1 MMKRLLSVSLALA
14 LCAAAA
20 GREDEA
26 ELAADDF
33 REYALELLRA
43 RQAEKAAALL
53 QYALGYYPLDV
64 ALNLLY
70 LDVLRE
76 EGLEIIGRIL
86 YQDASERFADEP
98 IMLYALGRMA
108 EDDAESRVYYEGA
121 LAADEGFT
129 PARVGLAELAYRRG
143 DLDAA
148 RLELDRALAQNRD
161 DWRPYALR
169 GELFMAQGEV
179 EDALRDF
186 KRALDD
192 DPYAPATHAAFGDA
206 YLIAGDADAAR
217 DEYREAIAWC
227 DDRGEYYLGLGKAQ
241 EALGEIDA
249 ARLAYA
255 AAASLASGNLTV
267 AVEGRKAAG
276 RLAFQAGDMVEAT
289 DHIIWAAMFAPD
301 DAELHAYV
309 GGLYAHVGKLAEA
322 AAEFAHAT
330 KLEPDDGFYWYLLGM
345 SQVKAGEFGRAEKS
359 LERAVELV
367 PDEAA
372 ADVALELEAVRAA
385 LAERSGKQE
394 E

>member
-1 MMKRLLSVSLALA
+1 MMKRLMSFSLALA
-14 LCAAAA
+14 LCGAAA
-20 GREDEA
+20 GHEHEA
-26 ELAADDF
+26 EPAADDF
-33 REYALELLRA
+33 RERALELLRA
-43 RQAEKAAALL
+43 RQSEKAAAFL
-53 QYALGYYPLDV
+53 QYALDHYPLDV

-76 EGLEIIGRIL
+76 EGLEIIGQAW
-86 YQDASERFADEP
+86 YEENAEQVADEA
-98 IMLYALGRMA
+98 ILLYALGRLA
-108 EDDAESRVYYEGA
+108 DDDAESRAYYERA

-148 RLELDRALAQNRD
+148 RLELERALKQGRD
-161 DWRPYALR
+161 DWRAYALR
-169 GELFMAQGEV
+169 GELFLAQGEV
-179 EDALRDF
+179 EDAARDF

-241 EALGEIDA
+241 EALGEVDA
-249 ARLAYA
+249 ARVAYA
-255 AAASLASGNLTV
+255 AAASLASGNLAV

-289 DHIIWAAMFAPD
+289 DHITWAAMFAPD
-301 DAELHAYV
+301 DAELRAYV
-309 GGLYAHVGKLAEA
+309 GRLYLSVGRPAEA

-330 KLEPDDGFYWYLLGM
+330 ELEPDDGFYWYLLGM

-372 ADVALELEAVRAA
+372 ADVTRELEAVRAA
-385 LAERSGKQE
+385 LAERSGEQE

>member
-26 ELAADDF
+26 ELVADDF

-206 YLIAGDADAAR
+206 YLIAGDADAA
-217 DEYREAIAWC
+217 C

-255 AAASLASGNLTV
+255 AAASLASGNFVV

-289 DHIIWAAMFAPD
+289 DHITWAAMFAPD
-301 DAELHAYV
+301 DAELRAYV
-309 GGLYAHVGKLAEA
+309 GRLYLRVGRPAEA

-330 KLEPDDGFYWYLLGM
+330 ELEPDDGFYWYLLGM